1 MLRELL
7 PHALKA
13 VWRGRVELFWP
24 IWTAIAT
31 VSAIA
36 VAWVVGH
43 ATAPVVP
50 EVRKSPIPR
59 AGTPRSAWRGPLTA
73 SALLALFL
81 VCYIALMLRWED
93 FAYYDNSYFT
103 LFSLRGLNYAPPI
116 WQSSGRFFPLC
127 HQEFNL
133 IRHFTGT
140 VIGYHAL
147 PMLQLLILSGI
158 LLMLDD
164 ELSVQARAGLIVFL
178 LITPGIVISF
188 GGLIYPERNVVFC
201 LACLLLFVKRFEQTH
216 FTPWAVA
223 AVISA
228 QIMIYEKE
236 TAFLLLLGLAI
247 GRLAWGCWN
256 RDLGVWDFKRLRDKE
271 RRLDL
276 CLASLAMLF
285 LLYYAAVMHPRPKA
299 YYGDRLR
306 LSLAESVLSYM
317 KLDLLAWLFAAFAL
331 GRIYLILRRRIEPLP
346 FWDGLALGGLAC
358 FAGYVCL
365 GLSSPYYLAPVDLIA
380 VLYVG
385 RFVILAWAQWSL
397 RSRLALAVLMGAL
410 LLQGVSISALSLFQR
425 KNLIHAKDGIAR
437 VVEARY
443 QGGGAQRLFFP
454 FASPYVVSEF
464 AAYLNYRGI
473 PVEGV
478 TTEPAGLNRVSMVG
492 SAVTKDGPCVG
503 YLSVICHPGSSPAL
517 GDLVVVLPDDD
528 ASLAE
533 AVPYRNPEELL
544 FSYEP
549 HPRIPQWS
557 RPLLAHLRIAS
568 PLFNPNGPAV
578 QGTSAHTVLP
588 DRWLDASVSVWQ

>member
-1 MLRELL
+1 
-7 PHALKA
+7 
-13 VWRGRVELFWP
+13 
-24 IWTAIAT
+24 
-31 VSAIA
+31 
-36 VAWVVGH
+36 
-43 ATAPVVP
+43 
-50 EVRKSPIPR
+50 
-59 AGTPRSAWRGPLTA
+59 
-73 SALLALFL
+73 
-81 VCYIALMLRWED
+81 
-93 FAYYDNSYFT
+93 
-103 LFSLRGLNYAPPI
+103 
-116 WQSSGRFFPLC
+116 
-127 HQEFNL
+127 
-133 IRHFTGT
+133 
-140 VIGYHAL
+140 
-147 PMLQLLILSGI
+147 
-158 LLMLDD
+158 
-164 ELSVQARAGLIVFL
+164 
-178 LITPGIVISF
+178 
-188 GGLIYPERNVVFC
+188 
-201 LACLLLFVKRFEQTH
+201 
-216 FTPWAVA
+216 
-223 AVISA
+223 
-228 QIMIYEKE
+228 
-236 TAFLLLLGLAI
+236 
-247 GRLAWGCWN
+247 
-256 RDLGVWDFKRLRDKE
+256 
-271 RRLDL
+271 
-276 CLASLAMLF
+276 MLF

-317 KLDLLAWLFAAFAL
+317 KLDLFAWLFAAFAL

-358 FAGYVCL
+358 FTGYVCL